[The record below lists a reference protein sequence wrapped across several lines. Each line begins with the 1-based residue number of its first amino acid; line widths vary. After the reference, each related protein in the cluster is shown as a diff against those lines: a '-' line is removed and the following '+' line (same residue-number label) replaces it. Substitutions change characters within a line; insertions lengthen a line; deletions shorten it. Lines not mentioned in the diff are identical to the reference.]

1 MMNQNSSFQEEANM
15 KPNRF
20 EETEFAENP
29 EPRCAV
35 ALALDVSG
43 SMGGQP
49 IAELNA
55 GLKELAQ
62 ALKDDKLAALRVELA
77 VVTFGGSVTIIDF
90 VPADAFQ
97 PPDLAARGGTPMGAA
112 VQKALDLLRD
122 RKDTYKHSGLDYFR
136 PWLFLITDGAPTDAW
151 EAAADRARQ
160 EEECKGVSVY
170 AIGVQDAD
178 LQTLARFSAARP
190 PLLLQ
195 GLAFRDLFQWLS
207 KSLSAVAQSQPGR
220 QAPLPPVGWGKTA
233 P

>member
-1 MMNQNSSFQEEANM
+1 M

-20 EETEFAENP
+20 EEAEFAENP

-43 SMGGQP
+43 SMSGQP

-62 ALKDDKLAALRVELA
+62 ALKADKLAALRVELA

-97 PPDLAARGGTPMGAA
+97 PPTLAAQGSTPMGGA
-112 VQKALDLLRD
+112 VQKALMLLRE
-122 RKDTYKHSGLDYFR
+122 RKDAYKCNGLDYFR
-136 PWLFLITDGAPTDAW
+136 PWLFLISDGAPTDAW
-151 EAAADRARQ
+151 EAAAEQARQ
-160 EEECKGVSVY
+160 EEERKGISVY
-170 AIGVQDAD
+170 AIGVQEAN
-178 LQTLARFSAARP
+178 LHTLARFSASRP
-190 PLLLQ
+190 PLMLQ

-207 KSLSAVAQSQPGR
+207 KSLSAVAQSQPG
-220 QAPLPPVGWGKTA
+220 QQVALPSVGWGQTA